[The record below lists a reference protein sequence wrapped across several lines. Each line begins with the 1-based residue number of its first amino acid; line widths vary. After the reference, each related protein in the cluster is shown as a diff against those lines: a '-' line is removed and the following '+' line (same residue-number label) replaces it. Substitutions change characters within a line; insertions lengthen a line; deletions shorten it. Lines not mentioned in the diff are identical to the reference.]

1 MLTGDGYYNSIK
13 GAAATPEDTQDRPE
27 SHAQAKGMIHFIT
40 GAKELRS
47 AIGSDIPLQQVMIL
61 VHLWLHGKCR
71 QTDLCKELGMLRAAV
86 SRHCRSMSSY
96 YVPGEEGFET
106 KGQHLLVTERDTYL
120 RHDYYWL
127 SERGQEIMNRFAA
140 VLIGM
145 NT

>member
-1 MLTGDGYYNSIK
+1 MEAGDGYYHSIK
-13 GAAATPEDTQDRPE
+13 GAVAVPGYTQDRSE
-27 SHAQAKGMIHFIT
+27 NHVQGNGMIHFIA

-86 SRHCRSMSSY
+86 SRNCRSMSSY
-96 YVPGEEGFET
+96 YVPGEEGYVT
-106 KGQHLLVTERDTYL
+106 KGQQLLVTERDTYL

-127 SERGQEIMNRFAA
+127 SKRGQEIMDRFAA
-140 VLIGM
+140 ELSGLS
-145 NT
+145 T